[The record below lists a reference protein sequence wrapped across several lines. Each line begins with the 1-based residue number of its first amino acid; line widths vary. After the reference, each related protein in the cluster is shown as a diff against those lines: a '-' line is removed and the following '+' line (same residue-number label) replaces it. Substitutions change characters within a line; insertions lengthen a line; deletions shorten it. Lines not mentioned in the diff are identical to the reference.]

1 MKIGRICESAPKP
14 GTDLLKACPKQTHWA
29 DPNKVIEE
37 CARLKGHPFTDV
49 CNLDFCLALTERLEC
64 NQADAENSSEIAAG
78 LFHRSRELEERQR
91 IESNSRGIG
100 GNVSNAR
107 GIGGNVSSAE
117 DSNANA
123 EVPLVLNR
131 RAAQRSV
138 APPPVTPQLTASA
151 PSHSYRASP
160 CASDLRDNASA
171 GESGVAFSAS
181 YRRGEMK
188 SQSAK
193 HSGSDSSTL
202 EFDTRNRQGRGAHIE
217 LDESTPVISASAFK
231 GYTNG
236 TEALPPGWELKI
248 DQPSGR
254 KFYVNHQQKSIS
266 WDRPRVSHGNDST
279 QRTSRY
285 CLFCSLE

>member
-1 MKIGRICESAPKP
+1 MLW
-14 GTDLLKACPKQTHWA
+14 T

-37 CARLKGHPFTDV
+37 CARLQGHPFTDV
-49 CNLDFCLALTERLEC
+49 CNLDLCFALTDRLEC
-64 NQADAENSSEIAAG
+64 NQADAENRSETSAG

-91 IESNSRGIG
+91 TARGVG
-100 GNVSNAR
+100 GNVSR
-107 GIGGNVSSAE
+107 AE

-123 EVPLVLNR
+123 EVTLVLNR

-138 APPPVTPQLTASA
+138 APPPVTPQLTAST

-160 CASDLRDNASA
+160 YASDRRDNASA
-171 GESGVAFSAS
+171 VESGVTFSAS
-181 YRRGEMK
+181 YRRGEIQ
-188 SQSAK
+188 SQSAN
-193 HSGSDSSTL
+193 HSSSDSSTL

-236 TEALPPGWELKI
+236 TEALPPGWEIKI

-266 WDRPRVSHGNDST
+266 WDRPRVSHGRNDST
-279 QRTSRY
+279 QGTSRY
-285 CLFCSLE
+285 CFFCAFE

>member
-1 MKIGRICESAPKP
+1 M
-14 GTDLLKACPKQTHWA
+14 
-29 DPNKVIEE
+29 
-37 CARLKGHPFTDV
+37 
-49 CNLDFCLALTERLEC
+49 CNLDLCLALTERLEC
-64 NQADAENSSEIAAG
+64 NQPDAKNSSETAAG

-91 IESNSRGIG
+91 T
-100 GNVSNAR
+100 AR

-131 RAAQRSV
+131 RATQRSV
-138 APPPVTPQLTASA
+138 APPPVTPLLTASA
-151 PSHSYRASP
+151 PSHSYTTSP
-160 CASDLRDNASA
+160 YASDRRDNAST
-171 GESGVAFSAS
+171 GGPGVAFSAS

-188 SQSAK
+188 SQSAQ
-193 HSGSDSSTL
+193 HSDSDSSTL
-202 EFDTRNRQGRGAHIE
+202 EFDTRIRQGRGAHIE

-236 TEALPPGWELKI
+236 IEALPPGWELKI

-285 CLFCSLE
+285 CLFWSFK